1 MKEKRTYSLT
11 AKERKQKRMKSEA
24 PARET
29 TEQTEVKTAEAAAET
44 EAQKPSPVFLAIV
57 ISVAAVLILTG
68 VLVPVITYL
77 VNPYRGYSD
86 VIARFKLSNGMTLEY
101 VIDEDQFDT
110 ACTNFI
116 FLATN
121 GYFDNTVLFDA
132 QNGWVRF
139 GGYDEQPSVVPGSTN
154 DYNRTHHRAQ
164 SEEYCKNFTALPNEK
179 FDKVLNKFGYKL
191 RADKGGETP
200 SLIEEIGSLTYLY
213 SDTSTE
219 FQFAYKKGAT
229 DNITRI
235 SSDGKPSSD
244 TLEATMVGHALND
257 ETIENLKKIAETAA
271 KNDSITFGFQWTPP
285 TPDIRINSVK
295 IYNLDKE
302 KWKDFNFIDYMN
314 GEDSAGR
321 RRLSGWTGQV

>member
-11 AKERKQKRMKSEA
+11 AKERKQRRIKNEPKV
-24 PARET
+24 RE
-29 TEQTEVKTAEAAAET
+29 VSDGAEANASAT
-44 EAQKPSPVFLAIV
+44 EATASAKKPSPVFLAIT
-57 ISVAAVLILTG
+57 IAVAAVLILVG
-68 VLVPVITYL
+68 VLVPVIMYI

-101 VIDEDQFDT
+101 VIDEDQFDI

-116 FLATN
+116 FLAKN
-121 GYFDNTVLFDA
+121 GYFDDTVLFDA

-139 GGYDEQPSVVPGSTN
+139 GGYDEQPSVAPGSTN
-154 DYNRTHHRAQ
+154 DYSRTHHRAQ
-164 SEEYCKNFTALPNEK
+164 SEEYCKSFSALPNEK

-257 ETIENLKKIAETAA
+257 ETVENLKKIAETAVR
-271 KNDSITFGFQWTPP
+271 NDSITFGFQWNPP
-285 TPDIRINSVK
+285 TPDIRINQVK
-295 IYNLDKE
+295 IYNLDEE
-302 KWKDFNFIDYMN
+302 KWKDFNFIEYMN
-314 GEDSAGR
+314 GEDAAGR